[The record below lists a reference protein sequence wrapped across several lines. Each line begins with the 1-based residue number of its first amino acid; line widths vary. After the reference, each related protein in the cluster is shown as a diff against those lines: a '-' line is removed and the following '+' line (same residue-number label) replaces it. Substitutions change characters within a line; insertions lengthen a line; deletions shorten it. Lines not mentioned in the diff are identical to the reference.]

1 MDSIGSRR
9 RRLLLPLLLV
19 IALTT
24 LACGACPVATSLRSY
39 DVEEIQNLATRVAGQ
54 MAEATPEPAT
64 RDAEPTPRP
73 ATRDVPPTATPAPA
87 VEIVIQPGADVETE
101 ILNAVYRKV
110 NPSVV
115 SILTDLGQGSGFI
128 WDLDGHIVTNAH
140 VVEGASEIY
149 VTFDDGAQVPAE
161 LVGEDPDSDLAVV
174 KVDPEL
180 HAIVPVELGDVDEVE
195 VGDRAMAIGNPFQH
209 QNTLTQGI
217 ISAKG
222 RSISGLTNYDVP
234 EALQTDAAINPGNS
248 GGPLL
253 DSQGRVIGINAQIDT
268 GSAYVAIN
276 AGIGFAIPVNAAKRI
291 VPALIESGRYDHPYL
306 GLTGLR
312 YSPVI
317 WERLGLDPNQRGAYV
332 TAISAGGP
340 AARAGIR
347 AGTRNINEFVPGT
360 EQAEPLYA
368 GGDLI
373 IAIEDRPVRDFDDLL
388 IYLYRSGSPGDVVKL
403 TVLRDGR
410 EVVVP
415 LTLGTRPRQ

>member
-1 MDSIGSRR
+1 MGEMSPRR
-9 RRLLLPLLLV
+9 RRVVLPLLLAV
-19 IALTT
+19 SLVT
-24 LACGACPVATSLRSY
+24 LACGACPLATSLQPS
-39 DVEEIQNLATRVAGQ
+39 DIAELQNLATRVVEQ
-54 MAEATPEPAT
+54 MAEPTSLPITRVPQPTAEPIG
-64 RDAEPTPRP
+64 RDA
-73 ATRDVPPTATPAPA
+73 APTATPASSL
-87 VEIVIQPGADVETE
+87 EIVIAPGTDVETE

-115 SILTDLGQGSGFI
+115 SILTDIGQGSGFV
-128 WDLDGHIVTNAH
+128 WDAQGHIVTNAH
-140 VVEGASEIY
+140 VVDGASELY
-149 VTFDDGAQVPAE
+149 VSFYDGTQVPAS

-180 HAIVPVELGDVDEVE
+180 HTMVPVEVGDVDDVE
-195 VGDRAMAIGNPFQH
+195 VGDRAIAIGNPFQH

-222 RSISGLTNYDVP
+222 RSISGLTNYDIP

-291 VPALIESGRYDHPYL
+291 VPSLIENGRYDHPYL

-317 WERLGLDPNQRGAYV
+317 WEALGLDPAQRGAYV
-332 TAISAGGP
+332 TAVTAGGP
-340 AARAGIR
+340 SARAGIR
-347 AGTRNINEFVPGT
+347 AGSRDIGEFVPGSQ
-360 EQAEPLYA
+360 QAEPLYA

-373 IAIEDRPVRDFDDLL
+373 IAIQGQPVRDFDDLL
-388 IYLYRSGSPGDVVKL
+388 IYLFRSGSPGEVVEL
-403 TVLRDGR
+403 TVMRDGR

-415 LTLGTRPRQ
+415 VTLGTRPRQ